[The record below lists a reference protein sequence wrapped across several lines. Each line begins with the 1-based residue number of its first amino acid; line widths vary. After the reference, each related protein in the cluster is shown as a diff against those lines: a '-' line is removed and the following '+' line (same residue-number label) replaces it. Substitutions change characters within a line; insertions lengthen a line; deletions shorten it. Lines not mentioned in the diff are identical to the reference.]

1 MMKRLALI
9 GLLFALTCVALVLP
23 SGDANAFP
31 TPLSCDECVSQ
42 LAYCDQ
48 ECYSW
53 YMPGNLP
60 AYQACQA
67 DCRRAFRSCRIG
79 CTL

>member
-1 MMKRLALI
+1 MMKRFALI
-9 GLLFALTCVALVLP
+9 GLLFALTCIALVLP
-23 SGDANAFP
+23 SGDANA
-31 TPLSCDECVSQ
+31 TPLTCDECVSQ
-42 LAYCDQ
+42 NIYCNE

-67 DCRRAFRSCRIG
+67 DCRRAFKSCRVG
-79 CTL
+79 CIL